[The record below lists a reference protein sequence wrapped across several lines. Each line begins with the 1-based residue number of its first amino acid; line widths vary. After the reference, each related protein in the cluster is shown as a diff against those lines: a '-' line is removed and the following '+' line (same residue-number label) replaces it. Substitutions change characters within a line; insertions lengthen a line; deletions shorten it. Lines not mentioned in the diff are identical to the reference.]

1 MKKLSSKI
9 IFMMIFLSLFS
20 SLVVAGIFYYQ
31 SYNIIT
37 QMSKSDLEA
46 TLYKNG
52 ESIEKSITRI
62 DFLTDNLINLVTST
76 IKVDDIAN
84 NQDAIKSYED
94 SMVPVFGNAVLASGN
109 KSGWIVFDPKA
120 LPGGHT
126 LSFTAAEG
134 KYVRDPEYDVVKEG
148 FDKDDWWKNG
158 VANGTNWTL
167 PYLWEAWNA
176 NVISYSKRVEVN
188 GKLLGVAGG
197 ELFFDDIE
205 KQLSNVKIYD
215 NGYLTLMDANGG
227 VLYHPNKD
235 YLGKNLGEIENGK
248 LKPQLDQLKNGDS
261 IGSFEYKY
269 NGSTKIMAYE
279 RLSNGWMLTANP
291 VKEEMYSKLNK
302 LTLVVV
308 TVIAFIIIFSVMI
321 ALYTGTKISK
331 NIIAFSK
338 KFALAQQGDLNV
350 TMQLSGKDEI
360 AAMGLAFNEFMQ
372 RVSGTITSIK
382 STISRIQQQNTE
394 LSTMMD
400 SIVNGTDD
408 SINNHSK
415 DGIVQLNKMIDNLLQ
430 DVTSQSQGTQ
440 KALSTLEEIFATT
453 QDIHE
458 RSNSTLELSEQAVNI
473 ANESKES
480 ISELSNNMENMDA
493 SVKRTTNEINDLQHD
508 SVQIGDILTAINSI
522 SEQTNLLALNAAIEA
537 ARAGESG
544 KGFAVVADEIREL
557 AEQTSG
563 ETKKIA
569 VIITS
574 IQEKIGKVKV
584 ANEEVSMSVTSG
596 ITLNE
601 KVQEDIHEIIGI
613 TLQNNDAFATIS
625 TFTKKQSQASD
636 EAAKAVEEIAGNA
649 VNIQN
654 IGENTQLIS
663 NDITA
668 ILLDRLQMIKDIN
681 QMLNQLMNEV
691 EFFK

>member
-1 MKKLSSKI
+1 
-9 IFMMIFLSLFS
+9 
-20 SLVVAGIFYYQ
+20 
-31 SYNIIT
+31 
-37 QMSKSDLEA
+37 MSKSDLEA

-52 ESIEKSITRI
+52 EGIEKSITRI
-62 DFLTDNLINLVTST
+62 NYLTDNLINLITST
-76 IKVDDIAN
+76 IKVDEIAN

-94 SMVPVFGNAVLASGN
+94 SMVPVFGNAVLTSGN
-109 KSGWIVFDPKA
+109 KSGWFIFDPKA

-126 LSFTAAEG
+126 LSFTVADG

-148 FDKDDWWKNG
+148 YDKDDWWKKG
-158 VANGTNWTL
+158 VENGTNWTL

-176 NVISYSKRVEVN
+176 NVISYSKKVEVN

-197 ELFFDDIE
+197 ELFFDDIQ
-205 KQLSNVKIYD
+205 KQLSAVKVY
-215 NGYLTLMDANGG
+215 NSGYLTLMDADGG

-235 YLGKNLGEIENGK
+235 YVGKNLGEIENGA
-248 LKPQLDQLKNGDS
+248 LKPQLDKLKNGGA

-279 RLSNGWMLTANP
+279 RLSNGWILTANP
-291 VKEEMYSKLNK
+291 VKAEMYSKLNK
-302 LTLVVV
+302 LTLIIV
-308 TVIAFIIIFSVMI
+308 TVIAFIIIFSVLI

-360 AAMGLAFNEFMQ
+360 ATMGVAFNEFMQ
-372 RVSGTITSIK
+372 RVSGTITNIK
-382 STISRIQQQNTE
+382 HTIGEIQQQNTE

-400 SIVNGTDD
+400 SIVNGTNED
-408 SINNHSK
+408 K
-415 DGIVQLNKMIDNLLQ
+415 DAQNKSGIVELNKMIDNLLQ

-440 KALSTLEEIFATT
+440 KTLNTLQEMFVTT

-480 ISELSNNMENMDA
+480 ISELSNNMQNMDT
-493 SVKRTTNEINDLQHD
+493 SVKRTTDEINDLQHD
-508 SVQIGDILTAINSI
+508 SKQIGDILTAINAI

-557 AEQTSG
+557 AEQTSR

-574 IQEKIGKVKV
+574 IQEKIGKVKI
-584 ANEEVSMSVTSG
+584 ANEEVSTSVTSG

-601 KVQEDIHEIIGI
+601 KVQEDIHEIIEI

-636 EAAKAVEEIAGNA
+636 EAAKSVEQIAGNA

-654 IGENTQLIS
+654 IGENTQNIS
-663 NDITA
+663 NDITT
-668 ILLDRLQMIKDIN
+668 ILLERLQMIKDIN
-681 QMLNQLMNEV
+681 QMLNQLMKEV